1 MKALVVLASSLCCLA
16 PLFSQL
22 KMEPFASGFVKPVDI
37 AHSEDNSGRLFV
49 VEQAGSIQVIDS
61 LGNPL
66 GTFLDI
72 VDKVDDSSNEEGL
85 LGLAFHPDYEANGF
99 FFVYYIETDQ
109 TGTRRS
115 VVSRFST
122 DPGDPNRAEP
132 MSEEVVMQINQFAG
146 NHNGGDMNFGADGYL
161 YIGTGDGG
169 GGNDPQET
177 GQDLTTM
184 LGKMLRID
192 VNTLPY
198 SVPANNPFAGAG
210 GDTIPE
216 IWSYGLRNPWRFSFD
231 MQNQDLWIADV
242 GQNAWEEINYIPAGS
257 GGGQN
262 FGWDCRE
269 GNHDFELTDCQGPYH
284 DAIYEYDHGTG
295 RSITGGYIL
304 RGPHYH
310 RFDGQYVFAD
320 YVDGKTWSLSN
331 DSPAR
336 SVAVNLISDNVF
348 NISTFGQDQKGRVY
362 AASHRSSNAPIFRIE
377 EVGLLPVEILSV
389 QIKRQNKRV
398 ELEWETGLEVNASHF
413 EIERKIDDG
422 TFVQI
427 GVVPALGGEGR
438 NKYQFA
444 DPILQQGN
452 HLYRLKAID
461 LDGSFSYS
469 IIVQLDI
476 ENAGDLLII
485 PNPAREL
492 IQIRIPQ
499 KFEHGT
505 LVITSLNGTLLH
517 QQPVSA
523 RQVADADLEVD
534 VTRFDRGLMLVQF
547 NSDDAVFTKKLMLY
561 Q

>member
-1 MKALVVLASSLCCLA
+1 
-16 PLFSQL
+16 
-22 KMEPFASGFVKPVDI
+22 
-37 AHSEDNSGRLFV
+37 
-49 VEQAGSIQVIDS
+49 
-61 LGNPL
+61 
-66 GTFLDI
+66 
-72 VDKVDDSSNEEGL
+72 
-85 LGLAFHPDYEANGF
+85 
-99 FFVYYIETDQ
+99 
-109 TGTRRS
+109 
-115 VVSRFST
+115 
-122 DPGDPNRAEP
+122 
-132 MSEEVVMQINQFAG
+132 
-146 NHNGGDMNFGADGYL
+146 
-161 YIGTGDGG
+161 
-169 GGNDPQET
+169 
-177 GQDLTTM
+177 
-184 LGKMLRID
+184 
-192 VNTLPY
+192 
-198 SVPANNPFAGAG
+198 
-210 GDTIPE
+210 
-216 IWSYGLRNPWRFSFD
+216 
-231 MQNQDLWIADV
+231 
-242 GQNAWEEINYIPAGS
+242 
-257 GGGQN
+257 
-262 FGWDCRE
+262 
-269 GNHDFELTDCQGPYH
+269 
-284 DAIYEYDHGTG
+284 
-295 RSITGGYIL
+295 L

-310 RFDGQYVFAD
+310 RFNGQYVFAD

-389 QIKRQNKRV
+389 KIKRQNKRV

-469 IIVQLDI
+469 MIVQLDI

-523 RQVADADLEVD
+523 HQVADADLEVD